1 MLSIE
6 EQFREQIRMKNNI
19 KEISLEDIEAMERAE
34 ADKIFQESQQRNK
47 ARLDKAQEAVEMAN
61 NEMKII
67 ELAEAAANAFERE

>member
-47 ARLDKAQEAVEMAN
+47 ARLDKA
-61 NEMKII
+61 
-67 ELAEAAANAFERE
+67 